1 MKNLRPHTIAALLS
15 VIITLLA
22 GCANQGDP
30 RAGELNALAD
40 SIQAHLRLLDQPSAE
55 QSAEAAEWAT
65 RNLREFEL
73 LLEGGLVT
81 VSKEEGQI
89 ISDVSRARRLLK
101 DQGKR
106 RNSLP
111 KSAARAMSQLRG
123 LAEAI
128 RSGATADATG
138 TAIDSTYITRE
149 VQAELAIGRD
159 VVQALVETQQLAERG
174 IAIWQKTSERSDSLQ
189 TVCRARLAKA
199 IIDGE

>member
-1 MKNLRPHTIAALLS
+1 MSLRPLTTPALLGL
-15 VIITLLA
+15 VATLLF
-22 GCANQGDP
+22 GCAPQGDP
-30 RAGELNALAD
+30 RAGELSALAD
-40 SIQAHLRLLDQPSAE
+40 SIQTHLRLLDQPSAE

-65 RNLREFEL
+65 RNLREIEL

-101 DQGKR
+101 DQGQR

-111 KSAARAMSQLRG
+111 KSAARAISQLRG

-138 TAIDSTYITRE
+138 TAIDSTYIARE
-149 VQAELAIGRD
+149 VQAELAVGRD
-159 VVQALVETQQLAERG
+159 VVKALVETQQLAERG
-174 IAIWQKTSERSDSLQ
+174 IAIWQKTSVRSDSLQ

>member
-1 MKNLRPHTIAALLS
+1 MSLRPFTTAACLS
-15 VIITLLA
+15 LVITLLI
-22 GCANQGDP
+22 GCTSQGDP
-30 RAGELNALAD
+30 RAEELNALAD
-40 SIQAHLRLLDQPSAE
+40 SIHANLRLLDQPRAE
-55 QSAEAAEWAT
+55 QAVEAAEWAT

-81 VSKEEGQI
+81 VSKEEGEI

-111 KSAARAMSQLRG
+111 KSATRAIGQLHG

-128 RSGATADATG
+128 QSGAAEDATG
-138 TAIDSTYITRE
+138 SAIDSAYISRE
-149 VQAELAIGRD
+149 MQTELAIGRD
-159 VVQALVETQQLAERG
+159 VVQALQETQQLAERG
-174 IAIWQKTSERSDSLQ
+174 IAIWQSTAARSDSLQ
-189 TVCRARLAKA
+189 TICRARLAKA

>member
-1 MKNLRPHTIAALLS
+1 MSLRPFTTAACLS
-15 VIITLLA
+15 LVITLLI
-22 GCANQGDP
+22 GCTSQGDS

-40 SIQAHLRLLDQPSAE
+40 SIQANLRLLDQPSAE
-55 QSAEAAEWAT
+55 QAVEAAEWAT

-73 LLEGGLVT
+73 LLEGGLVS

-101 DQGKR
+101 DQGQR

-111 KSAARAMSQLRG
+111 KSATRAIGQLHG

-128 RSGATADATG
+128 QSGAAEDATG
-138 TAIDSTYITRE
+138 SAIDSAYISRE
-149 VQAELAIGRD
+149 MQTELAIGRD
-159 VVQALVETQQLAERG
+159 VVQALQETQQLAERG
-174 IAIWQKTSERSDSLQ
+174 IAIWQSTAARSDSLQ
-189 TVCRARLAKA
+189 TICRARLAKA